1 MKLLDSEVKSM
12 NDEEKLLDNE
22 QEEGQD
28 TATETKEDEESGT
41 PQTFTQD
48 QVNDFVRN
56 RLEKYQSRLYNRYGV
71 NGKNELDE
79 LVGKS
84 QSYDVMKEKFE
95 ATQNELAQ
103 FREENSFIKNNINP
117 EKYEDI
123 RAYFKGKGIEFTN
136 ENLINELAAHNE
148 WLTPKQVS
156 DKPTTTIQAIGN
168 LKQESPKF
176 DEREAAKKIFGLKG
190 FSK

>member
-1 MKLLDSEVKSM
+1 M

-22 QEEGQD
+22 QEEVQD
-28 TATETKEDEESGT
+28 TATETKEDEGSGT

-71 NGKNELDE
+71 NDKNELDE

-136 ENLINELAAHNE
+136 ENLINELATHNE

-168 LKQESPKF
+168 LKQESRKF
-176 DEREAAKKIFGLKG
+176 DEREAAKKLFGLKG

>member
-1 MKLLDSEVKSM
+1 M

-22 QEEGQD
+22 QEEVQD
-28 TATETKEDEESGT
+28 TVTETKEDEGSGT

-136 ENLINELAAHNE
+136 ENLINELATHNE

-176 DEREAAKKIFGLKG
+176 DEREAAKKLFGLKG